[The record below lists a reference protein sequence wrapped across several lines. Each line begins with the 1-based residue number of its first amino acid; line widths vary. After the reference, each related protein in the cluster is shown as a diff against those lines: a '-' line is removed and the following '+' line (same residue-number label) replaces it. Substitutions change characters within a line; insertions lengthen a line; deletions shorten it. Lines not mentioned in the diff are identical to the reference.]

1 MAKGLNGLVD
11 EQTEKGG
18 SRLVENRRP
27 DQKVNDVPCDPQA
40 YRHAVLQNRSVG
52 TRTMAPLILTSYTLV
67 SALGKG
73 LDETYRALRNRRS
86 GLRHCDFED
95 VGIAT
100 YIGRVDEVEDVL
112 DGGAYPSTNLKQF
125 DCRNNRLALL
135 GLQQDGFIQAAL
147 EARER
152 YGAHRVAVIL
162 GSSTSGILE
171 TEHAYRHRDPAT
183 GALPSSY
190 LRSHRYT
197 HNMFSVAH
205 FVRTYLGLR
214 GPALVISTACSSSAK
229 AFASAA
235 RFIEAGYCE
244 AAVVG
249 GVDSLCLTILYGFA
263 SLELMSR
270 RPCRPCDEDRDG
282 LTLGESAG
290 FALLEKTQHT
300 GQSGAV
306 ALLGYGESCD
316 GYHMSHPHP
325 EGTGAISAM
334 QAALLRSGL
343 TSGDIDYIHLHGTAT
358 RANDSIEDKAVYSV
372 FGPSPPCSSTKGGTG
387 HTLGAAGIT
396 GSVIAAMSLTR
407 SFVPGTVNTTRI
419 DPGLRCR
426 VLLENREH
434 PVRRVLS
441 NSFGFGG
448 NNCSLIFGTV

>member
-1 MAKGLNGLVD
+1 
-11 EQTEKGG
+11 
-18 SRLVENRRP
+18 
-27 DQKVNDVPCDPQA
+27 
-40 YRHAVLQNRSVG
+40 
-52 TRTMAPLILTSYTLV
+52 MAPLILTRYTIV

-73 LDETYRALRNRRS
+73 LDETYRALRNRCS
-86 GLRHCDFED
+86 GLRPCDFED
-95 VGIAT
+95 VGITT
-100 YIGRVDEVEDVL
+100 YIGRVDDVENVFV
-112 DGGAYPSTNLKQF
+112 GNGSASTELERF

-135 GLQQDGFIQAAL
+135 GLRQDGFIHAAI

-171 TEHAYRHRDPAT
+171 TEHAYCRRDPAT

-190 LRSHRYT
+190 LTSHRYT
-197 HNMFSVAH
+197 HNMFSSAH

-214 GPALVISTACSSSAK
+214 GPAMVISTACSSSAK

-235 RFIEAGYCE
+235 RFIEAGFCD

-263 SLELMSR
+263 SLGLMSSGL
-270 RPCRPCDEDRDG
+270 CRPFDGDRDG
-282 LTLGESAG
+282 LTLGEAAG
-290 FALLEKTQHT
+290 FALLEKSEHA
-300 GQSGAV
+300 GRPGAV

-325 EGTGAISAM
+325 EGAGAIKAM
-334 QAALLRSGL
+334 EKALMRSGFKP
-343 TSGDIDYIHLHGTAT
+343 GDMDYINLHGTAT
-358 RANDSIEDKAVYSV
+358 RANDSIEDQAVSSV
-372 FGPSPPCSSTKGGTG
+372 FGPGIPCSSTKGWTG

-396 GSVIAAMSLTR
+396 GAVMAALCLTR
-407 SFVPGTVNTTRI
+407 GLIPGTLNTTRL
-419 DPGLRCR
+419 DPTLRSH
-426 VLLENREH
+426 VLLENQAQ

-441 NSFGFGG
+441 NIFGFGG